1 MLKDIITA
9 DQLSLVISQ
18 AAAPAFLL
26 GAVASFLSVLVMHMS
41 RILDRS
47 RAINDISGDD
57 PKTRELKVQLPELRL
72 RAVLVIRAI
81 YWAVGSGITTC
92 LLMIVAFASAYIG
105 ARHEPAAARFRVGLR
120 QGEMTGAPCRSGR
133 VSPRD
138 PTLRGRCEILGL
150 VKNSTQ
156 PCMSTIASV
165 NGAPV

>member
-1 MLKDIITA
+1 MLKDTITV

-57 PKTRELKVQLPELRL
+57 PRTRELKVQLPELRL

-105 ARHEPAAARFRVGLR
+105 ARHEPAAAVLFTSLCLFTASLISFAREVR
-120 QGEMTGAPCRSGR
+120 
-133 VSPRD
+133 
-138 PTLRGRCEILGL
+138 
-150 VKNSTQ
+150 
-156 PCMSTIASV
+156 IALNQNELASEKSQR
-165 NGAPV
+165 

>member
-1 MLKDIITA
+1 MLKDMITV

-57 PKTRELKVQLPELRL
+57 PKTRELKIQLPELRL

-105 ARHEPAAARFRVGLR
+105 ARHEPAAAVLF
-120 QGEMTGAPCRSGR
+120 
-133 VSPRD
+133 
-138 PTLRGRCEILGL
+138 TLRSACSRLR
-150 VKNSTQ
+150 
-156 PCMSTIASV
+156 
-165 NGAPV
+165 

>member
-1 MLKDIITA
+1 MLKDTITV

-81 YWAVGSGITTC
+81 YWAVGSGITTY

-105 ARHEPAAARFRVGLR
+105 ARHEPAAAVLF
-120 QGEMTGAPCRSGR
+120 
-133 VSPRD
+133 
-138 PTLRGRCEILGL
+138 TLRSACSRLR
-150 VKNSTQ
+150 
-156 PCMSTIASV
+156 
-165 NGAPV
+165 